1 MLEKKSNS
9 FNHKK
14 YSWKP
19 YGVIV
24 IDAYRDGIPVV
35 FFFYFSNAKQALMS
49 WLNTDVIN
57 CILQTLK
64 RKDASTNNR
73 EIVKTCV

>member
-1 MLEKKSNS
+1 M
-9 FNHKK
+9 
-14 YSWKP
+14 P
-19 YGVIV
+19 
-24 IDAYRDGIPVV
+24 
-35 FFFYFSNAKQALMS
+35 

-73 EIVKTCV
+73 EIVKTYV